1 MKKQVILTTIAA
13 GALSAGAYGQGLINV
28 NNSVAN
34 SPGITTQGLN
44 ATSTSSATTYFS
56 GTISLE
62 VFALASATQG
72 ELNAINAYANTAN
85 GGNLALALAQTDGF
99 LEVSTISVGS
109 STIGAVSGTISSGS
123 FDFTSNANV
132 GLANVTT
139 SSVESLLL
147 YAVVTGG
154 AYAGDSGVV
163 AFNNSVGGSPFAS
176 PPGTAA
182 SLTGWGTLN
191 QNLVLSPV
199 PEPTTMALAGLGS
212 LSLFLFRR
220 KK

>member
-1 MKKQVILTTIAA
+1 MKKQILLTTLAV
-13 GALSAGAYGQGLINV
+13 GALSTGAYAQGLINV

-56 GTISLE
+56 GTVSLE
-62 VFALASATQG
+62 VFALASATQA
-72 ELNAINAYANTAN
+72 ELNAINAYANTSN
-85 GGNLALALAQTDGF
+85 GGNAALAAAIGDGF
-99 LEVSTISVGS
+99 AEVSTVSVGS
-109 STIGAVSGTISSGS
+109 STIGAVSGAISSGS
-123 FDFTSNANV
+123 FDFTVNANV
-132 GLANVTT
+132 GLANVAT

-154 AYAGDSGVV
+154 SFNGYSGAV
-163 AFNNSVGGSPFAS
+163 AFNNNVGGSPFAS

-182 SLTGWGTLN
+182 SLTGWGALN